1 MQFIPSFLSIMA
13 LDAWGFL
20 FWDLR
25 KLKGLGGAHQ
35 PLPMGHGTSVWPNYG
50 ITWLSYCDFVA
61 VDPMPA
67 QSYSLLNLCAIIHM
81 GS

>member
-1 MQFIPSFLSIMA
+1 MA

-20 FWDLR
+20 FCDLR

-35 PLPMGHGTSVWPNYG
+35 PLSMGHGTSVWPNYG
-50 ITWLSYCDFVA
+50 ITWLSYSDFIA
-61 VDPMPA
+61 VDHMPA
-67 QSYSLLNLCAIIHM
+67 QSFSLLNLCAIIQL